1 MRELWPQLD
10 ATDLGLMPWAV
21 VVGLTLIAAATDLR
35 TRRIPNVLTF
45 TGLLAGLIYAA
56 AVGGWGHLGHALAG
70 MLLCA
75 MPFVLL
81 FIFAGGGAGDAKLM
95 AAVGAWLGLP
105 LGLLALAC
113 VLIAGAVLAIGAMI
127 WQRSY
132 RGVWGNFLWIL
143 VSLKTAAAGRGA
155 ARRDYVLP
163 AAESLHA
170 MPYGIAIF
178 VGCALAAGVMW
189 L

>member
-1 MRELWPQLD
+1 MNDLWHQLD
-10 ATDLGLMPWAV
+10 AMNPVLTPWAV
-21 VVGLTLIAAATDLR
+21 VLGITAVAAVTDWR
-35 TRRIPNVLTF
+35 SRRIPNLLTF
-45 TGLLAGLIYAA
+45 PALLAGLVYAG
-56 AVGGWGHLGHALAG
+56 VSGWGVLGHAAAG
-70 MLLCA
+70 MLVCA
-75 MPFVLL
+75 APFVVL
-81 FIFAGGGAGDAKLM
+81 FGFAGGGAGDAKLM